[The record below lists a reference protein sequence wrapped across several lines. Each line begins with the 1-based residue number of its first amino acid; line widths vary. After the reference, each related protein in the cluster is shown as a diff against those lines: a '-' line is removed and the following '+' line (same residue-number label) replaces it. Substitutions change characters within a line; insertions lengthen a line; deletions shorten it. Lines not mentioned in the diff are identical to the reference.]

1 MKLNLYS
8 DDVESPGSSLT
19 LSSLLSSTWLA
30 YSLEKILLRYMKWN
44 TLYKII
50 QSGLNSYVRTGLTLI
65 FWFTTITV
73 STTRSFR
80 IDTLREDEARL
91 TFTYILLY
99 VVRYHVRIPTSWTV
113 YTVADLYSVCIRPTI
128 ALESCTY
135 KIMFVNSLIQ
145 GSNPKKM
152 KIWNELQ
159 FMQN

>member
-1 MKLNLYS
+1 MKYTIQNN
-8 DDVESPGSSLT
+8 PF
-19 LSSLLSSTWLA
+19 
-30 YSLEKILLRYMKWN
+30 
-44 TLYKII
+44 

-145 GSNPKKM
+145 GSNPK
-152 KIWNELQ
+152 WNEWRSEMNYNSCRINHTRTDRWHNRLIGILRSSWKRIWL
-159 FMQN
+159 NVHHRHAY